1 MDFEAIKKAAQAY
14 GPDMTRFLRDM
25 IAIPS
30 ESCEE
35 KGVAHRIAEEMKKLG
50 YDKVEFDA
58 LGNVIGWIGSS
69 PSTPTS
75 TPSASATAKTGR
87 TTRTRATRMTRSST
101 AAAAAT
107 RRAAWPRRPTARRS

>member
-35 KGVAHRIAEEMKKLG
+35 KGVAHRIAEEMKKAVQFAQQNG
-50 YDKVEFDA
+50 AD
-58 LGNVIGWIGSS
+58 
-69 PSTPTS
+69 
-75 TPSASATAKTGR
+75 GR
-87 TTRTRATRMTRSST
+87 SEEG
-101 AAAAAT
+101 
-107 RRAAWPRRPTARRS
+107 

>member
-58 LGNVIGWIGSS
+58 L
-69 PSTPTS
+69 PH
-75 TPSASATAKTGR
+75 R
-87 TTRTRATRMTRSST
+87 H
-101 AAAAAT
+101 
-107 RRAAWPRRPTARRS
+107 RRHRQPRKLDARPVRGLRG

>member
-35 KGVAHRIAEEMKKLG
+35 KG
-50 YDKVEFDA
+50 
-58 LGNVIGWIGSS
+58 
-69 PSTPTS
+69 
-75 TPSASATAKTGR
+75 
-87 TTRTRATRMTRSST
+87 
-101 AAAAAT
+101 
-107 RRAAWPRRPTARRS
+107 RRPPHRRGDEEARLR

>member
-35 KGVAHRIAEEMKKLG
+35 KGVAHRIAEEMKLS
-50 YDKVEFDA
+50 
-58 LGNVIGWIGSS
+58 LIHI
-69 PSTPTS
+69 
-75 TPSASATAKTGR
+75 
-87 TTRTRATRMTRSST
+87 
-101 AAAAAT
+101 
-107 RRAAWPRRPTARRS
+107 

>member
-50 YDKVEFDA
+50 YE
-58 LGNVIGWIGSS
+58 
-69 PSTPTS
+69 
-75 TPSASATAKTGR
+75 GR
-87 TTRTRATRMTRSST
+87 V
-101 AAAAAT
+101 
-107 RRAAWPRRPTARRS
+107 